1 MFSCCIASDW
11 GSCFQRLC
19 SENSRLFQRWF
30 NPHPRHQW
38 PFSRSPESS
47 TQENGQELTDGDL
60 NSIPLQEAQVPHTST
75 RVQHRL
81 GKKPSALNRK
91 RTYKLQAAAASSL
104 PMGLASAP
112 PMLNMLVTLSQF
124 GPWELDFSS
133 PTCVPRLCTL
143 TIKKLVVFEE
153 LENELISVAIA
164 VKMQGSK
171 SIPMSQ
177 EIVLPP
183 VDKWRQTWS

>member
-1 MFSCCIASDW
+1 
-11 GSCFQRLC
+11 
-19 SENSRLFQRWF
+19 
-30 NPHPRHQW
+30 
-38 PFSRSPESS
+38 
-47 TQENGQELTDGDL
+47 
-60 NSIPLQEAQVPHTST
+60 
-75 RVQHRL
+75 
-81 GKKPSALNRK
+81 
-91 RTYKLQAAAASSL
+91 
-104 PMGLASAP
+104 MGLASAP

-153 LENELISVAIA
+153 LESELISVAIA